1 MLSRNIIV
9 LSALSACLAGTMPL
23 MAQAQE
29 PAYGMMFQP
38 KPTAAPSQEPP
49 ALVLDSRPLTQA
61 DVDNAVIN
69 SKKPNPTI
77 RTPTPSDLAR
87 MPLSNVPSAEP
98 ASFEQQQAAR
108 MAAWQAQEEQRIE
121 HERQVRLAQEAEA
134 RKTQVVVV
142 QQQQDPFLSRI
153 LAIPRAI
160 GYLFGGGTV
169 R

>member
-1 MLSRNIIV
+1 ML
-9 LSALSACLAGTMPL
+9 P

-38 KPTAAPSQEPP
+38 KPTAVTPSQEPP

-69 SKKPNPTI
+69 SKKPNPAV